1 MSTLIAI
8 LQVMKIGAMVKS
20 ALEIDEDTMIQFHV
34 HREDKHKGSG
44 SQKIFI
50 WTLFSSK
57 PGFNFNEIHIMNSFI
72 FLLSEV
78 LQYSSEYPVI
88 KQW

>member
-1 MSTLIAI
+1 MIMSTLIAI
-8 LQVMKIGAMVKS
+8 SQVMKIGAMVKS

-50 WTLFSSK
+50 
-57 PGFNFNEIHIMNSFI
+57 
-72 FLLSEV
+72 
-78 LQYSSEYPVI
+78 
-88 KQW
+88 